1 MEEQGWPQMIRSRS
15 HFSEAGPIDT
25 IERGGA
31 DDIWPCAGG
40 PPPYRFECRSQTGP
54 RVCECQESE

>member
-15 HFSEAGPIDT
+15 HFNEAGPIDT
-25 IERGGA
+25 IESGGA

-40 PPPYRFECRSQTGP
+40 LAPYRFECRSQTGP
-54 RVCECQESE
+54 RVCEFQQGE